1 MLRYSS
7 KLSFVIPKSNKTKVC
22 KPLVLLIGC
31 GGGGGRCQGPF
42 GPALRSETAGGN
54 TGTRPF
60 RQAIENTT
68 KTTKTKPNQNQ
79 SKKPNQ
85 NQTKTKPKPNQNQ
98 TKTKENRRQ
107 PVCQR
112 MENSVIWRVVYTW
125 KSVYVTKR
133 KTRRKTKYW
142 PKLGKIL

>member
-1 MLRYSS
+1 MGEGVGVAKARLAPPSEAKRPAETRVADR
-7 KLSFVIPKSNKTKVC
+7 FD
-22 KPLVLLIGC
+22 KP
-31 GGGGGRCQGPF
+31 
-42 GPALRSETAGGN
+42 S
-54 TGTRPF
+54 
-60 RQAIENTT
+60 NTT

-112 MENSVIWRVVYTW
+112 MQNSVKWRVVYTW